1 MSKKNQIMVS
11 QTSPLAGMKPRH
23 CSTRYLEETV
33 LPEYGF
39 RYLYQPGEQHGGQ
52 KRRATDLIWS
62 RNTYQLHRIVQD
74 PGNRAIYYLQDGHD
88 RAFLHEE
95 LMHVSQDTLIP
106 PDWVRE

>member
-52 KRRATDLIWS
+52 KDGQQTSFGVEI
-62 RNTYQLHRIVQD
+62 RI
-74 PGNRAIYYLQDGHD
+74 NCI
-88 RAFLHEE
+88 E
-95 LMHVSQDTLIP
+95 LYKTQVIVPCIICKMDMIELFYMKN
-106 PDWVRE
+106 